1 MFALCSCLADAL
13 EELDGL
19 GAELHSEG
27 IGYRLPDGRQSRRR
41 SC

>member
-27 IGYRLPDGRQSRRR
+27 IGYRLPDDTQYRRR

>member
-27 IGYRLPDGRQSRRR
+27 IGYRLPDDWRSRRR
-41 SC
+41 CC

>member
-1 MFALCSCLADAL
+1 MFALRSCLADAL

-27 IGYRLPDGRQSRRR
+27 IGLSPT
-41 SC
+41 

>member
-27 IGYRLPDGRQSRRR
+27 IGYRLAEEP
-41 SC
+41 